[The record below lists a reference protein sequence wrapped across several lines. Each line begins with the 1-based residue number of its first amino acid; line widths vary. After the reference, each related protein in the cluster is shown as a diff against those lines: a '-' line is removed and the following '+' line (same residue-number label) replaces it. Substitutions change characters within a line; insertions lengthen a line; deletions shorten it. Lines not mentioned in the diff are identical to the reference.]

1 MVAIKK
7 DYLKMLE
14 KASWINRMM
23 IALVY
28 VWFGF
33 LKILGTSPA
42 EGLVSDLFNV
52 TLSGLMSSSQFV
64 ICLGVFE
71 CVLGLIWLFPSLTK
85 IAFYTLIFHL
95 ITTFMPI
102 VLLPNTT
109 WTSFFSLTL
118 VGQYIVKNVVLLG
131 AGYFV
136 YVFNIVTGKQ
146 IGRAHV

>member
-1 MVAIKK
+1 
-7 DYLKMLE
+7 MLQT
-14 KASWINRMM
+14 ASWINRMM

-102 VLLPNTT
+102 VLLPNVT

-136 YVFNIVTGKQ
+136 YVFNAPSF
-146 IGRAHV
+146 R

>member
-7 DYLKMLE
+7 DYLKMLQT
-14 KASWINRMM
+14 ASWINRMM

-102 VLLPNTT
+102 VLLPNVT

-118 VGQYIVKNVVLLG
+118 VGQYIVKNVVLF
-131 AGYFV
+131 ASAFFV
-136 YVFNIVTGKQ
+136 FKFSVPPVSLAVT
-146 IGRAHV
+146 

>member
-136 YVFNIVTGKQ
+136 YVFNAPSF
-146 IGRAHV
+146 R

>member
-52 TLSGLMSSSQFV
+52 TLSGLMSPSQFV

-85 IAFYTLIFHL
+85 IAFYTLFFHL

-102 VLLPNTT
+102 VLLPNAT

-136 YVFNIVTGKQ
+136 YVFNAPSF
-146 IGRAHV
+146 R

>member
-7 DYLKMLE
+7 DYLKILE

-102 VLLPNTT
+102 VLLPNAT

-136 YVFNIVTGKQ
+136 YVFNAPSF
-146 IGRAHV
+146 R

>member
-1 MVAIKK
+1 
-7 DYLKMLE
+7 MLE

-71 CVLGLIWLFPSLTK
+71 CVLGLIWLFPSFTK

-102 VLLPNTT
+102 VLLPNAT

-118 VGQYIVKNVVLLG
+118 VGQYIVKNVVLF
-131 AGYFV
+131 ASAFFV
-136 YVFNIVTGKQ
+136 FKFYMPPVSLAVT
-146 IGRAHV
+146 

>member
-7 DYLKMLE
+7 DYLKMLQT
-14 KASWINRMM
+14 ASWINRMM

-102 VLLPNTT
+102 VLLPNVT

-136 YVFNIVTGKQ
+136 YVFNAPSF
-146 IGRAHV
+146 R

>member
-7 DYLKMLE
+7 DYLKMLQT
-14 KASWINRMM
+14 ASWINRMM

-52 TLSGLMSSSQFV
+52 TLSGLMSPSQFV

-136 YVFNIVTGKQ
+136 YVFNAPSF
-146 IGRAHV
+146 R

>member
-52 TLSGLMSSSQFV
+52 TLSGLMSPSQFV

-136 YVFNIVTGKQ
+136 YVFNAPSF
-146 IGRAHV
+146 R